1 MSKKRTHI
9 SNLMKKLIVIATLLN
24 SIPTMA
30 QNEELNLTLSQ
41 AIEIAQQHSPE
52 AQAARHTYRAAYWNY
67 RFYKANYL
75 PSVTLSSSPSFNK
88 QISKITQPDGTNLF
102 IKQNQLS
109 VDMDLKINQNIWFT
123 GGSLFVRS
131 NVQRL
136 DELENNVTAYNTQPV
151 VIGYEQAL
159 FGYNS
164 LKWNRRIE
172 PVRFREARKAYNEA
186 LELVA
191 SQTSNFFFNL
201 ATAQTNL
208 DIASSNYASADTL
221 YRYAQGRYNIGTITE
236 NEMLQLEINKLTE
249 ETNMMNA
256 RIEVEDQMQILRSFL
271 GINREVALK
280 VITEEEVPNFEI
292 PMADALRMAFE
303 NSPEPDTYERMKLQ
317 SRSNLAYAK
326 ANAGLKADLYVQFGL
341 SQTGDKFA
349 DSYRNPMNQQY
360 ASIGISLPILDW
372 GRGKGQVRVAKS
384 NMDLVNTQ
392 AEQGMKDF
400 ELNVARMVRQFNLQ
414 NQYVEVA
421 AKTDRTADRRYEVAK
436 RLYILGKSTILDLNA
451 AITEKDAA
459 RRSYISALK
468 SYWSLYYGL
477 RSMTGYDFEK
487 NIKIEE
493 NYPEI

>member
-208 DIASSNYASADTL
+208 DIASSP
-221 YRYAQGRYNIGTITE
+221 
-236 NEMLQLEINKLTE
+236 
-249 ETNMMNA
+249 
-256 RIEVEDQMQILRSFL
+256 VEDRKRDSDTGILLVHR
-271 GINREVALK
+271 VAVRVGK
-280 VITEEEVPNFEI
+280 FV
-292 PMADALRMAFE
+292 
-303 NSPEPDTYERMKLQ
+303 
-317 SRSNLAYAK
+317 
-326 ANAGLKADLYVQFGL
+326 AGL
-341 SQTGDKFA
+341 
-349 DSYRNPMNQQY
+349 RE
-360 ASIGISLPILDW
+360 
-372 GRGKGQVRVAKS
+372 
-384 NMDLVNTQ
+384 
-392 AEQGMKDF
+392 AE
-400 ELNVARMVRQFNLQ
+400 
-414 NQYVEVA
+414 
-421 AKTDRTADRRYEVAK
+421 
-436 RLYILGKSTILDLNA
+436 LYIQVGFQSGVSFGVCQIAPALQFHA
-451 AITEKDAA
+451 F
-459 RRSYISALK
+459 ISV
-468 SYWSLYYGL
+468 GL
-477 RSMTGYDFEK
+477 RTVFERHSQS
-487 NIKIEE
+487 IFHRYFKIG
-493 NYPEI
+493 NFFFGDNF

>member
-30 QNEELNLTLSQ
+30 QNEELILTLSQ

-487 NIKIEE
+487 SQKIEE
-493 NYPEI
+493 NLPEL